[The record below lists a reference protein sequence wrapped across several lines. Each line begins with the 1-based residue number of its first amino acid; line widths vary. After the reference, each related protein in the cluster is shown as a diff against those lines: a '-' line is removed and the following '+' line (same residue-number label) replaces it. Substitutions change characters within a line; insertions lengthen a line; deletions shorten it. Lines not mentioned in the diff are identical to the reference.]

1 MLTSKALDL
10 GIDGHLR
17 SSRYVTV
24 EGPSPLWA
32 SVSSRTRG
40 LDAAWGS
47 READRRWFWVSG
59 EGSRGCRAGWWERRT
74 SGPQTQTPARLPR
87 LSPATTFSPSLAGP
101 PDKMIALPP

>member
-17 SSRYVTV
+17 SSRYVTA

-59 EGSRGCRAGWWERRT
+59 EGSRGCRVGWWERRT
-74 SGPQTQTPARLPR
+74 SGPQTQTPEPG
-87 LSPATTFSPSLAGP
+87 SPSFHQP
-101 PDKMIALPP
+101 PPSRHPWRDHLTR